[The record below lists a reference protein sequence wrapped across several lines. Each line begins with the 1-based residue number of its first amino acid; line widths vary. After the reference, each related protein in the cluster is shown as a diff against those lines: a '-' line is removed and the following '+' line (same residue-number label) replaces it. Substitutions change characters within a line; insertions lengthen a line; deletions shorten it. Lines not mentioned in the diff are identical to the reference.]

1 MSVPG
6 SRPDITD
13 RAQRSV
19 LLRVLGRM
27 SGHDRMGGR
36 CRTNRAPSRL
46 ALCAT
51 GSAGFSTLT
60 LLRWPGS
67 LLPCDQGLLCAI
79 ALTLQ
84 AKGYC
89 ASRGWEIV
97 ADYVE
102 PGASGTRVGSAP
114 AR

>member
-1 MSVPG
+1 MIAWEAAAGPTVHRQG
-6 SRPDITD
+6 SRCARP
-13 RAQRSV
+13 
-19 LLRVLGRM
+19 
-27 SGHDRMGGR
+27 
-36 CRTNRAPSRL
+36 APPAS
-46 ALCAT
+46 
-51 GSAGFSTLT
+51 
-60 LLRWPGS
+60 
-67 LLPCDQGLLCAI
+67 LCAI